1 MWDIIF
7 KAPWSNKYI
16 LDTLLLKK
24 KKSSINHVSIWIV
37 LKNEIVQ
44 PNEIRTARRSNQSIL
59 NEINPEYSLEGLKL
73 KLKLQYLDTWCEEPL
88 MQGKIEGRKRSG
100 RQRMRCLG
108 GITNSVDVN
117 FSELQETVKDRE
129 AWRTAVHGVRVRH
142 NWATEQQQQEWNLVS
157 LFLKTD

>member
-24 KKSSINHVSIWIV
+24 KSLQLTMFPFELS
-37 LKNEIVQ
+37 LKMIVQ

-59 NEINPEYSLEGLKL
+59 NEINPEYPLEGLKL
-73 KLKLQYLDTWCEEPL
+73 KLKLQYLVTWCEEPL
-88 MQGKIEGRKRSG
+88 MQGKIEGRRRSG

-129 AWRTAVHGVRVRH
+129 AWRAAVHGVRVRH

>member
-24 KKSSINHVSIWIV
+24 SLQLTMFPFELS
-37 LKNEIVQ
+37 LKMIVQ
-44 PNEIRTARRSNQSIL
+44 PNEIRTARRSNWSIL

-73 KLKLQYLDTWCEEPL
+73 KLKLQYLATWCEEPL
-88 MQGKIEGRKRSG
+88 MQGKIEGRRRSG

-129 AWRTAVHGVRVRH
+129 AWRAAVHGVRVRH

>member
-1 MWDIIF
+1 MF
-7 KAPWSNKYI
+7 PFELS
-16 LDTLLLKK
+16 LKM
-24 KKSSINHVSIWIV
+24 
-37 LKNEIVQ
+37 IVQ

-73 KLKLQYLDTWCEEPL
+73 KLKLQYLATWCEEPL
-88 MQGKIEGRKRSG
+88 MQGKIEGRRRSG

-129 AWRTAVHGVRVRH
+129 AWRAAVHGVRVRH